1 VRIDATH
8 STGYHKGMDHQVR
21 HYYVCGI
28 NGSGKTTLLKAI
40 SNKADLKVVQGTAEL
55 MTYLGIPNNYDALR
69 ALNQDEVLVKWGET
83 AVALIDKN
91 SDESFLLDTHI
102 MNLTNGKII
111 RRDGSWIGEYDALIM
126 VKADPETILYRVEND
141 SKQRA
146 LFPSDINRNEKL
158 LMIDTYQQRTESLC
172 QDLGQEYSIP
182 TYIITNNNLEKATSE
197 FIAIH
202 TCLSSTPLAV

>member
-1 VRIDATH
+1 MAL
-8 STGYHKGMDHQVR
+8 

-55 MTYLGIPNNYDALR
+55 MTYLEITNNYDALR

-111 RRDGSWIGEYDALIM
+111 RRDGPWIGKYDALIM
-126 VKADPETILYRVEND
+126 VKANPETILSRIEND

-146 LFPSDINRNEKL
+146 LFPSDINHNEKL

-172 QDLGQEYSIP
+172 QELGQEYSIP
-182 TYIITNNNLEKATSE
+182 SYIITNNNLDKATSE

-202 TCLSSTPLAV
+202 TRLSSMSLAVWSIAPKQLET